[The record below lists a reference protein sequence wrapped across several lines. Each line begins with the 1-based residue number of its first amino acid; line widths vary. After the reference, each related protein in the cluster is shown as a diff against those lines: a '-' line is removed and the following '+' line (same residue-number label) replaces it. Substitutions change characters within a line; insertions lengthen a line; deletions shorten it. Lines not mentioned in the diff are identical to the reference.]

1 MFYCPYLYTIPQ
13 TWWWRDVNVMICQKL
28 SNMRLGDVMFSQ
40 KLRQFLYDRN
50 ETKRGISNFSCRK
63 TFFYFLKL
71 RYWPYAILKFWSCL
85 YIKLYCWFPYF
96 MTLGFLS
103 YFLLKF
109 TKNFELFICI
119 IDRFLNVFPI
129 SN

>member
-28 SNMRLGDVMFSQ
+28 SNMRLWDVTFSQ
-40 KLRQFLYDRN
+40 KLRQFFYDRN

-63 TFFYFLKL
+63 TFFTFWNLDIDLMQSWSFNHVYTSTLLLVSAFYDSGIFMLFSFQIPKNLFSFDCIIHKFNAKL
-71 RYWPYAILKFWSCL
+71 RIL
-85 YIKLYCWFPYF
+85 
-96 MTLGFLS
+96 
-103 YFLLKF
+103 
-109 TKNFELFICI
+109 
-119 IDRFLNVFPI
+119 